1 MTWFCPLKLFFVVT
15 PVLAVAH
22 FMIYYKSAK
31 WYKSYPLLQASN
43 DLSRAHIKA
52 SNTHWLS
59 WCIMGISHYIRV
71 YLNYITLYTLYYS
84 PNCYGY
90 K

>member
-1 MTWFCPLKLFFVVT
+1 
-15 PVLAVAH
+15 
-22 FMIYYKSAK
+22 MIYYKIAK

-43 DLSRAHIKA
+43 DLSRAQIKHPTLTGFRGA
-52 SNTHWLS
+52 LWGFLTTL
-59 WCIMGISHYIRV
+59 V
-71 YLNYITLYTLYYS
+71 YLNCITLYTLYYS